1 MERLN
6 TKCLIYMC
14 VLLATSVLG
23 TYVMTYTELTT
34 QLRLLPPRNE
44 TSELILQL
52 KGPHQNI
59 HVQVSAEEKTKM
71 YLFNRRMKEKSKQ
84 HFFTVLDAFHKMS
97 QEKNF
102 TYFIAMGTLLGSY
115 RHHDIVPWDDDMD
128 IMVPFHHKNDIIE
141 EYKKLKDQV
150 YYPTSHESA
159 KISLTYGRKYLTS
172 RGGDV
177 RHLGYEYTFPFMDIF
192 YYTVNTTH
200 LINDVHKDIDLDII
214 FPVTLRP
221 LNKKLYF
228 GPRDPHRYINKQ
240 GYSIDD
246 CYTGRYNHSIE
257 LRREQSEIATLPCS
271 VLINQVPFVQH
282 IRGPGGAWCQ
292 EVLTLG
298 DQVLS
303 NFVRSKTNITDC

>member
-1 MERLN
+1 
-6 TKCLIYMC
+6 MC
-14 VLLATSVLG
+14 VLLATCVLG

-34 QLRLLPPRNE
+34 QLALLPSHN
-44 TSELILQL
+44 TSSDLIDQL
-52 KGPHQNI
+52 KNAHQGI
-59 HVQVSAEEKTKM
+59 DLQVSAEDKTKI
-71 YLFNRRMKEKSKQ
+71 YLFERRMKQKSKQ
-84 HFFTVLDAFHKMS
+84 HFFTILDTFHKMS
-97 QEKNF
+97 TEKKF

-128 IMVPFHHKNDIIE
+128 ILVPFDHKDEIIE

-150 YYPTSHESA
+150 YYPTSRESA
-159 KISLTYGRKYLTS
+159 KISLTYGRKYLTD

-192 YYTVNTTH
+192 YYTVNKTH
-200 LINDVHKDIDLDII
+200 LINNVHGDIDLDII

-228 GPRDPHRYINKQ
+228 GPRDPHTYINTQ
-240 GYSIDD
+240 GYSIDE
-246 CYTGRYNHSIE
+246 CYTGGYNHSIE
-257 LRREQSEIATLPCS
+257 LGRTQSEIATIPCS
-271 VLINQVPFVQH
+271 VLINSVPFVQH

-298 DQVLS
+298 TQVLS
-303 NFVRSKTNITDC
+303 NFMRSKTNITDC